1 MTWSI
6 QLTLWSLPPLL
17 AGLLVLRDGAFLWPR
32 HRETGTLALL
42 AMVGSAGAWALVDF
56 VCLTSPSLS
65 VKLLTT
71 RIEYLPASAAAVA
84 WAGFGL
90 AYAGR
95 PAGLKRWPMLLLSGV
110 ALATA
115 LVALAPKA
123 TVFFIQDPVLLPLN
137 GVVGL
142 QVDHGIGHWVSQAVR
157 FVGVSAGTLTITRT
171 LARTPGE
178 RRRVF
183 YAFAAAALA
192 LAPALVQH
200 LGARGADWAD
210 LSSTGFALGGA
221 VLVWGLM
228 RPRILHLGPVN
239 RDLVLNEL
247 DDPIVVMDA
256 RGHLV
261 DVNRAGREELGLEP
275 YGDVPLGFGTLWVK
289 GPGGEGAPPTLV
301 EFHNRKGEA
310 HTYEVTLTRLDDDDA
325 PGRSALLLRDVTTRE
340 RIQREL
346 ERAYADLERLA
357 HTDPLTELANRRHFM
372 ETLMREVYRADRYR
386 HPLSIVI
393 LDLDRFKGVN
403 DTHGHAAGDDVLRDA
418 ATALRSV
425 CRDVDMAARLGGE
438 EMALLLPETDLPGA
452 RIVAERV
459 RECIAAT
466 PHRSPVGD
474 PFRVT
479 ASFGVATAKPGTT
492 SETLLQAADE
502 ALYRAKRAGRNQVML
517 AH

>member
-6 QLTLWSLPPLL
+6 QLTLWSLPPVL

-32 HRETGTLALL
+32 RRETGTLALL
-42 AMVGSAGAWALVDF
+42 ALVASSGAWALLDF
-56 VCLTSPSLS
+56 ACLTSPSLP

-71 RIEYLPASAAAVA
+71 RIEYLSASGAAVA

-90 AYAGR
+90 VFAGR
-95 PAGLKRWPMLLLSGV
+95 PGGLKRWPMLLLSGI

-115 LVALAPKA
+115 LAALAPKTTA
-123 TVFFIQDPVLLPLN
+123 FFIQDPSLQPIS
-137 GVVGL
+137 GIVGL
-142 QVDHGIGHWVSQAVR
+142 HVGHGIGHWVSQAVR
-157 FVGVSAGTLTITRT
+157 FAGVSAGTLTITRL
-171 LARTPGE
+171 LARIPGE
-178 RRRVF
+178 GRRVF
-183 YAFAAAALA
+183 YAFSAAALA
-192 LAPALVQH
+192 LAPSVVQQ

-210 LSSTGFALGGA
+210 LSSAGFALGGA

-261 DVNRAGREELGLEP
+261 DVNRAGREQLGLEP

-289 GPGGEGAPPTLV
+289 GPGGEGAPPALV
-301 EFHNRKGEA
+301 EFHTRRGEA
-310 HTYEVTLTRLDDDDA
+310 RTYEVTLTRLDDDDV
-325 PGRSALLLRDVTTRE
+325 PGRSALLLRDVTIRE
-340 RIQREL
+340 HIQREL
-346 ERAYADLERLA
+346 ERAYVDLERLA

-372 ETLMREVYRADRYR
+372 EALAREVYRADRYH

-393 LDLDRFKGVN
+393 LDLDRFKRVN
-403 DTHGHAAGDDVLRDA
+403 DTYGHAAGDDVLRDA

-459 RECIAAT
+459 RERIATTA
-466 PHRSPVGD
+466 HRSPAGD

-479 ASFGVATAKPGTT
+479 ASFGVATARSGTT
-492 SETLLQAADE
+492 AETLLQAADE
-502 ALYRAKRAGRNQVML
+502 ALYRAKGAGRNRVML